1 MANLNRAEWKSSA
14 KEGSVAP
21 SDRLVSHY
29 RILEKLG
36 GGGMGVVYKAED
48 ITLSRLVAL
57 KFLPD
62 EWSKDYQ
69 ALERFQR
76 EARTAAGL
84 NHPNICTVYEIGEHE
99 GRHFIA
105 MELLEGETLKY
116 AVADKPLP
124 PDRLLDLAIEIADAL
139 AAAHSKGI
147 VHRDIKPAN
156 IFVVTRGHAKI
167 LDFGLA
173 KLATR
178 RDVEAAAVTALDVQT
193 LDDNLTIPGTALG
206 TAAYMSPE
214 QALGKDVDARSDLF
228 SFGVVLYE
236 MATGRQAFEGST
248 SAAVS
253 DAILNRAPAPLVRL
267 NPGLPV
273 ELERIINKA
282 LEKDR
287 DWRYQSAAELLSDL
301 KRLKRGTDSGRESAL
316 RDHPAAESAAQEK
329 SVAVLYFENLGGT
342 KEDEYFRD
350 GITEDVITELA
361 NIEGLR
367 VFPRAAVLAFR
378 DKAVTGPQI
387 GRELNAAYVL
397 HGSLRRAGNRLR
409 ITAQLVEVRTG
420 HTTWAK
426 RYDREM
432 KDIFEVQDEIARSI
446 AQALEV
452 VLTEK
457 AQQEIQKV
465 PTANV
470 QAYDYY
476 LRGRSFARRETR
488 TDLEFGMQMF
498 GQAIALDPTFAL
510 AHAAIANACGTI
522 YEWHER
528 HARWIEKGLAAC
540 DRALALEPQLV
551 DALVGRARI
560 FYAQKRYDEAIQL
573 ARLAIERKPDCPG
586 AYNVLGRAYF
596 ASDRFQE
603 AVALVERAIEVNG
616 DDYNTYIPFI
626 NATENLGQKE
636 AARHLRERHIGVLR
650 QQLEQVPEDVRA
662 RILLASTYAC
672 VGNREDAIRQL
683 DMAVALRPSDAN
695 ILYNAACTHG
705 VMGMKAEALALLK
718 RAGAAGYQNW
728 DWLSRDPD
736 LACLHDDPEFLRL
749 IEEGNRAG

>member
-1 MANLNRAEWKSSA
+1 MANLHHAEGKDSAREGNVSSTG
-14 KEGSVAP
+14 KT
-21 SDRLVSHY
+21 VSHY
-29 RILEKLG
+29 QILEKLG

-48 ITLSRLVAL
+48 LTLSRLVAL

-62 EWSKDYQ
+62 EWAEDRQ

-76 EARTAAGL
+76 EARAAAGL
-84 NHPNICTVYEIGEHE
+84 NHPNICTVYEIGEHD

-105 MELLEGETLKY
+105 MELLEGGTLKY
-116 AVADKPLP
+116 VVGDKPLP
-124 PDRLLDLAIEIADAL
+124 PDRLMDLAIEIADAL

-156 IFVVTRGHAKI
+156 IFVVARGQAKI

-178 RDVEAAAVTALDVQT
+178 RDRMAEAVTTADAQT
-193 LDDNLTIPGTALG
+193 LDQNLTIPGTALG

-248 SAAVS
+248 SAAIS
-253 DAILNRAPAPLVRL
+253 DAILNRAPTPVVRL
-267 NPGLPV
+267 NPSLPA

-301 KRLKRGTDSGRESAL
+301 KRLKRDTDSGRESAS
-316 RDHPAAESAAQEK
+316 RDAAGESKEQEK

-397 HGSLRRAGNRLR
+397 HGSLRRAGNRVR
-409 ITAQLVEVRTG
+409 ITAQLVESRTG

-432 KDIFEVQDEIARSI
+432 QDIFEVQDEIARSI

-457 AQQEIQKV
+457 AQQEIQKI

-488 TDLEFGMQMF
+488 TDLEFAMQMF

-528 HARWIEKGLAAC
+528 NSRWIEKGLAAC

-551 DALVGRARI
+551 DALVARARV
-560 FYAQKRYDEAIQL
+560 FYAQKRYEEAIQL
-573 ARLAIERKPDCPG
+573 ACTAIERKPDCPG

-603 AVALVERAIEVNG
+603 AVALVDRAIEVIG

-626 NATENLGQKE
+626 NALENVGQKG
-636 AARHLRERHIGVLR
+636 AANRLREQHIGVLQR
-650 QQLEQVPEDVRA
+650 QLEQVPEDVRA
-662 RILLASTYAC
+662 RILLASLYAYI
-672 VGNREDAIRQL
+672 GNREDAIRQL
-683 DMAVALRPSDAN
+683 DMAVALRPADAN
-695 ILYNAACTHG
+695 ILYNAACTYG
-705 VMGMKAEALALLK
+705 VMGMKTEALALLK
-718 RAGAAGYQNW
+718 RAGDVGYQNW

-736 LACLHDDPEFLRL
+736 LTCLHDDPEFLRL
-749 IEEGNRAG
+749 IAQGSREG

>member
-1 MANLNRAEWKSSA
+1 MSNLNHAERKSSA
-14 KEGSVAP
+14 REGNVGSTGKT
-21 SDRLVSHY
+21 VSHY
-29 RILEKLG
+29 QILEKLG

-48 ITLSRLVAL
+48 LTLSRLVAL

-62 EWSKDYQ
+62 EWAEDRQ

-76 EARTAAGL
+76 EARAAAGL

-116 AVADKPLP
+116 LVGDKPLP
-124 PDRLLDLAIEIADAL
+124 PDRLMDLAIEIADAL

-156 IFVVTRGHAKI
+156 IFVVARGHAKI

-178 RDVEAAAVTALDVQT
+178 RERVAEAVTTVDAQALD
-193 LDDNLTIPGTALG
+193 LNLTIPGTTLG

-214 QALGKDVDARSDLF
+214 QALGKEVDARSDLF

-253 DAILNRAPAPLVRL
+253 DAILNRAPTPVVRL
-267 NPGLPV
+267 NPRLPA
-273 ELERIINKA
+273 ELERIVNKA

-301 KRLKRGTDSGRESAL
+301 KRLKRDTDSGREPAS
-316 RDHPAAESAAQEK
+316 RDAAGESKEQEK

-378 DKAVTGPQI
+378 DKAITGPQI

-397 HGSLRRAGNRLR
+397 HGSLRRAGNRVR
-409 ITAQLVEVRTG
+409 ITAQLVESRTG

-432 KDIFEVQDEIARSI
+432 QDIFEVQDEIARSI

-488 TDLEFGMQMF
+488 TDLEFAMQMF

-528 HARWIEKGLAAC
+528 NSQWIEKGLAAC

-551 DALVGRARI
+551 DALVARARV
-560 FYAQKRYDEAIQL
+560 FYAQKRYEEAIQL
-573 ARLAIERKPDCPG
+573 ARTAIERKPDCPG

-596 ASDRFQE
+596 ASDRFQD
-603 AVALVERAIEVNG
+603 AVALVDRAIEVNG

-626 NATENLGQKE
+626 NAMENLGQKD
-636 AARHLRERHIGVLR
+636 AANRLRERHIAVLQR
-650 QQLEQVPEDVRA
+650 QLEQVPEDVRA
-662 RILLASTYAC
+662 RILLASLYAYI
-672 VGNREDAIRQL
+672 GNREDATRQV
-683 DMAVALRPSDAN
+683 DMAVALRPADAN
-695 ILYNAACTHG
+695 ILYNAACTYG

-718 RAGAAGYQNW
+718 RAGDVGYQNW

-736 LACLHDDPEFLRL
+736 LTCLHDDPEFLRL
-749 IEEGNRAG
+749 IEEGKRKS